1 MTRLCHVITINDI
14 HVLLI
19 NNLER
24 ITMKKLSLFLMLFSP
39 LFLIGCD
46 EAEPLTDELDTNNV
60 TPINVVRVVPFTFNR
75 VITIPGSIVA
85 KDNVFIKTSLTDE
98 EILTTLVDVGD
109 VVKKGQILAILEHTN
124 VQSQLQQSK
133 EALSIAKANLQAQKA
148 NLAESQKTLDRYSF
162 LIKTKAINQQD
173 FDKQDALVATYI
185 ANVASAKA
193 EIKKVEAEITNSERE
208 RAKAE
213 IKAPSDGLITE
224 RFALSG
230 NLTNAEALF
239 TLAKNSV
246 AEIEAEPNAE
256 ELASLKIGMKAEVI
270 IDKNTVIPGVIR
282 LITPQLNNSTRTGK
296 VRVAFNDERFVAT
309 IGAFADTNIHLDV
322 ENVKTAIPFS
332 SVLFKTNGKSYAMT
346 VDDKGLV
353 NQVEIVVGTIDNHM
367 VEVRSGL
374 KPTDTVIYQANAFI
388 NSGDKI
394 KPVLVNNIDMGK

>member
-193 EIKKVEAEITNSERE
+193 EIKK
-208 RAKAE
+208 
-213 IKAPSDGLITE
+213 
-224 RFALSG
+224 SG
-230 NLTNAEALF
+230 
-239 TLAKNSV
+239 S
-246 AEIEAEPNAE
+246 
-256 ELASLKIGMKAEVI
+256 
-270 IDKNTVIPGVIR
+270 
-282 LITPQLNNSTRTGK
+282 
-296 VRVAFNDERFVAT
+296 
-309 IGAFADTNIHLDV
+309 
-322 ENVKTAIPFS
+322 
-332 SVLFKTNGKSYAMT
+332 
-346 VDDKGLV
+346 
-353 NQVEIVVGTIDNHM
+353 
-367 VEVRSGL
+367 
-374 KPTDTVIYQANAFI
+374 
-388 NSGDKI
+388 
-394 KPVLVNNIDMGK
+394 

>member
-1 MTRLCHVITINDI
+1 
-14 HVLLI
+14 
-19 NNLER
+19 
-24 ITMKKLSLFLMLFSP
+24 MKKLSLFLMLFSP

-193 EIKKVEAEITNSERE
+193 EIKK
-208 RAKAE
+208 
-213 IKAPSDGLITE
+213 
-224 RFALSG
+224 SG
-230 NLTNAEALF
+230 
-239 TLAKNSV
+239 S
-246 AEIEAEPNAE
+246 
-256 ELASLKIGMKAEVI
+256 
-270 IDKNTVIPGVIR
+270 
-282 LITPQLNNSTRTGK
+282 
-296 VRVAFNDERFVAT
+296 
-309 IGAFADTNIHLDV
+309 
-322 ENVKTAIPFS
+322 
-332 SVLFKTNGKSYAMT
+332 
-346 VDDKGLV
+346 
-353 NQVEIVVGTIDNHM
+353 
-367 VEVRSGL
+367 
-374 KPTDTVIYQANAFI
+374 
-388 NSGDKI
+388 
-394 KPVLVNNIDMGK
+394 

>member
-1 MTRLCHVITINDI
+1 M
-14 HVLLI
+14 
-19 NNLER
+19 
-24 ITMKKLSLFLMLFSP
+24 
-39 LFLIGCD
+39 
-46 EAEPLTDELDTNNV
+46 
-60 TPINVVRVVPFTFNR
+60 
-75 VITIPGSIVA
+75 
-85 KDNVFIKTSLTDE
+85 
-98 EILTTLVDVGD
+98 
-109 VVKKGQILAILEHTN
+109 
-124 VQSQLQQSK
+124 
-133 EALSIAKANLQAQKA
+133 
-148 NLAESQKTLDRYSF
+148 
-162 LIKTKAINQQD
+162 
-173 FDKQDALVATYI
+173 
-185 ANVASAKA
+185 
-193 EIKKVEAEITNSERE
+193 EAEITNSERE